1 MQWARTSAAHS
12 TMSEQ
17 EAIKKLIAE
26 VEAVE
31 HGRDRAR
38 NHVPRRIFL
47 LFGIVVPFALCLM
60 WFAVRHGRR
69 DRPVR

>member
-1 MQWARTSAAHS
+1 
-12 TMSEQ
+12 
-17 EAIKKLIAE
+17 LIEE
-26 VEAVE
+26 VDAVGERRE
-31 HGRDRAR
+31 HAR

-47 LFGIVVPFALCLM
+47 LFALVVPFALCLM

>member
-1 MQWARTSAAHS
+1 
-12 TMSEQ
+12 MSER

-47 LFGIVVPFALCLM
+47 LFAIVVPFALCLM

>member
-1 MQWARTSAAHS
+1 
-12 TMSEQ
+12 MSEK
-17 EAIKKLIAE
+17 EAIRKLIEE
-26 VEAVE
+26 VDAVGERRE
-31 HGRDRAR
+31 HAR

-47 LFGIVVPFALCLM
+47 LFALVVPFALCLM